1 MGWVWIFSG
10 TTQCLDCGGGQGGRN
25 PGAIR
30 AGSLRETGEERAG
43 DGIPKGVGAEEIRPC
58 YTRQF
63 FLQLFVA
70 RQVARK
76 ISRVT
81 PQFCNLQRQQNVALR
96 VARKVEISCV

>member
-1 MGWVWIFSG
+1 M
-10 TTQCLDCGGGQGGRN
+10 
-25 PGAIR
+25 
-30 AGSLRETGEERAG
+30 EHERRLFV
-43 DGIPKGVGAEEIRPC
+43 DLRPC

-63 FLQLFVA
+63 FLQLFVV

-96 VARKVEISCV
+96 VARKVKISCV